1 MASRAGSAAGTV
13 PAGSELAA
21 IRRALI
27 KMGVDVAA
35 ASRETA
41 LHLLESNAAY
51 LVHGNFHPE
60 QTMQVF
66 NDAIDQA
73 LKDGFTGFRAAAE
86 MSWALDAKDGAN
98 QLIVYEALLRSLFST
113 SRATGLCLYDQR
125 RMPLRVVNGALMT
138 HPVVGAPTEY
148 RRNPYYKPSVRSLE
162 TSDDRSV
169 RRKLAALRRAGVG
182 DQAGAVRSPASS
194 KRHRL

>member
-1 MASRAGSAAGTV
+1 MTLHPGDHVCSLYRSDDELVTTVASFLADGLARGERCWYV

-21 IRRALI
+21 IRRALT

-51 LVHGNFHPE
+51 VMHGNFDPE

-86 MSWALDAKDGAN
+86 MSW
-98 QLIVYEALLRSLFST
+98 RST
-113 SRATGLCLYDQR
+113 R
-125 RMPLRVVNGALMT
+125 RT
-138 HPVVGAPTEY
+138 APT
-148 RRNPYYKPSVRSLE
+148 S
-162 TSDDRSV
+162 
-169 RRKLAALRRAGVG
+169 
-182 DQAGAVRSPASS
+182 
-194 KRHRL
+194 